1 MKRTLLFVAFSFAL
15 GAVSAQHSG
24 SGLTSQA
31 DSSQPTQTDDLSQS
45 WVLDLQQTIRMA
57 NDSSLEAFRS
67 KNLYL
72 SGYWSWRTYKANR
85 LPNLTFSATPAKYY
99 RYFVERY
106 DSERDMDIYRTQQY
120 FYSAGSLVLSQNF
133 DLTGGTFTLE
143 SDLGYTRYFGSSRY
157 TQITTAPIMVG
168 YSQDLL
174 GYNAFRWDRKI
185 EPLKYEKVKKEFL
198 YNTEAVSESATT
210 YFFDLASAQ
219 ADYDLARDNLAST
232 DTLYRIGQER
242 FKIAAISRADLLTLK
257 LDAINA
263 RNTLRN
269 AESDLKRAMSALAT
283 FLNLGRDAHIRVILP
298 GRPRE
303 FQISV
308 DEALTAARANNPT
321 LLSYRQEV
329 LEAEQEVDRTKHESR
344 LNASLSLSAGFN
356 QATDRMSEAY
366 RNLLQKEMVSLTLSF
381 PLIDWGVSRG
391 KYNMARSTLAT
402 TRIEA
407 QQNQVSVEEEV
418 VMTVSDFNTQLELV
432 VSASEAYD
440 LSILAYNE
448 TRQRFIIG
456 KADMSSLTLAQNRQ
470 QEALANYIAALQ
482 EYWEQY
488 YKIRRLTLWDF
499 DLGFSLSDEFDYNTL
514 LR

>member
-1 MKRTLLFVAFSFAL
+1 MKRTSLFIVLFFTLMTVA
-15 GAVSAQHSG
+15 AQHVG
-24 SGLTSQA
+24 SGLTSQ
-31 DSSQPTQTDDLSQS
+31 PELSQS
-45 WVLDLQQTIRMA
+45 GQADERTRGWVLDLQQTIRMA

-72 SGYWSWRTYKANR
+72 SGYWTWRTYKANR
-85 LPNLTFSATPAKYY
+85 LPNLSFTATPAKYY

-106 DSERDMDIYRTQQY
+106 NSELDMDVYRTQQY
-120 FYSAGSLVLSQNF
+120 FYSGGSLVLSQNF
-133 DLTGGTFTLE
+133 DPTGGTFTLQ
-143 SDLGYTRYFGSSRY
+143 SDLAYTRYFGTSKY
-157 TQITTAPIMVG
+157 TQITTAPIMIG
-168 YSQDLL
+168 YSQSLL

-210 YFFDLASAQ
+210 YFFNLAAAQ
-219 ADYDLARDNLAST
+219 AEYDLACDNVASA

-257 LDAINA
+257 LDALNA
-263 RNTLRN
+263 HNTLRN
-269 AESDLKRAMSALAT
+269 TESDLKRAMSALAT
-283 FLNLGRDAHIRVILP
+283 FLNLGRDAHIRVVLP
-298 GRPRE
+298 GRPAE
-303 FQISV
+303 FQISIA
-308 DEALTAARANNPT
+308 EALTAARSNNPT

-344 LNASLSLSAGFN
+344 LNASISLSAGFN

-366 RNLLQKEMVSLTLSF
+366 RNLLQKELISFTLSI

-391 KYNMARSTLAT
+391 KYNVARSALAV

-418 VMTVSDFNTQLELV
+418 VMTVSDFNAQLDIV
-432 VSASEAYD
+432 TSASEAYD

-456 KADMSSLTLAQNRQ
+456 KADMSSLTLAKNRQ
-470 QEALANYIAALQ
+470 QEALTNYIAALQ

-488 YKIRRLTLWDF
+488 YKIRRLTLFDF
-499 DLGFSLSDEFDYNTL
+499 ESGFSLSDKFDYNTL